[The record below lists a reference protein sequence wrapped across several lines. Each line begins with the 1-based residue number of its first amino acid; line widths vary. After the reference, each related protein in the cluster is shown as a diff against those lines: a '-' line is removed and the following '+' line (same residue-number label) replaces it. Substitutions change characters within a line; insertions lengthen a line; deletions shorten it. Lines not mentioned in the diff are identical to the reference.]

1 MAPAT
6 PRSFTDVPDILYHVF
21 SQLAVPFVWY
31 KSNGNAAIYES
42 RRSLAMLARTCRVF
56 TDPALKVLWSS
67 LPDDQPLADLLCHL
81 GIATRE
87 QGAED
92 RSTRHDKRPERYHLP
107 TNEVFGY
114 YRPGALD
121 EYEHRW
127 KRSRGFNVNYVRIPE
142 GWDYRYDIVLIRCY
156 SLSLL
161 QAILVHI
168 PAGLGSWNMRRA
180 CVPLP
185 FSFSTA
191 QRGPDYGMSCGL

>member
-1 MAPAT
+1 MNGIPSHSLANFPHILHDVFTFLDPAQY
-6 PRSFTDVPDILYHVF
+6 SSSDD
-21 SQLAVPFVWY
+21 
-31 KSNGNAAIYES
+31 AAHES
-42 RRSLAMLARTCRVF
+42 RYALAMSARTCHGISAL
-56 TDPALKVLWSS
+56 ALKVLWRH

-142 GWDYRYDIVLIRCY
+142 GWEYRYDIILIRPS

-168 PAGLGSWNMRRA
+168 PAGLGLWNMRRA

-185 FSFSTA
+185 FSFLTA